1 MKRSVRIGNGQGFW
15 GDSIDAPLRLFRGGP
30 IDYVTMDYLAEV
42 TMSIMQRQKLRNPE
56 RGYATDFVQFVDE
69 VLPDLKKRGVRI
81 IANAGGVNT
90 EACRAAIMESA
101 RRQNVSGLRV
111 ATVSGDDI
119 LDRLDQFRDSG
130 VRLAHME
137 TGEGLFD
144 ADRKILAANVYMP
157 TDGMVRA
164 LDEGAD
170 IVITGRCTD
179 PGLVLAPVLHEFK
192 LDGWDGIALGTVA
205 GHILECGA
213 QSTGGNFTR
222 WWEVPDMAGI
232 GYPIAEVSDEGG
244 LVITKH
250 EGTGGMVTVETVAEQ
265 LLYEMGRP
273 DHYITPDCIVDFT
286 SIKIAQD
293 GVDRVR
299 VSSVKGSMP
308 TETLKVSISYLAGY
322 KATGQ
327 LVVSGPD
334 ALAKARLCAQVVWDR
349 LAMSGC
355 HFDDTHEECLGV
367 GVVHEGIVPPAE
379 NAPEVVLR
387 LGVKDVDRAKV
398 DRFGKEI
405 APLVTSGPPGVT
417 GFAGGRPK
425 AQEIVAYWPALIDRK
440 LVRSEVSVVE
450 VGS

>member
-1 MKRSVRIGNGQGFW
+1 MSRSVRIGNGQGFW
-15 GDSIDAPLRLFRGGP
+15 GDSIDAPLRIFEGGP

-42 TMSIMQRQKLRNPE
+42 TMSIMQRQKLRNPD
-56 RGYATDFVQFVDE
+56 RGYATDFVRFVDQ
-69 VLPDLKKRGVRI
+69 VLPDLKNRGVRI
-81 IANAGGVNT
+81 VANAGGVNT

-101 RRQNVSGLRV
+101 KRQNVSGLRV

-119 LDRLDQFRDSG
+119 LERLDELRDSG
-130 VRLAHME
+130 EALAHME

-144 ADRKILAANVYMP
+144 ADREILAANVYMP
-157 TDGMVRA
+157 TEPMVQA
-164 LDEGAD
+164 LDQGAD

-192 LDGWDGIALGTVA
+192 WQDWNGVALGTVA

-232 GYPIAEVSDEGG
+232 GYPIAEVGDDRS

-250 EGTGGMVTVETVAEQ
+250 DGTGGMVTVDTVAEQ

-273 DHYITPDCIVDFT
+273 DNYITPDCVVDFT
-286 SIKIAQD
+286 SINIAQD
-293 GVDRVR
+293 GVDRV
-299 VSSVKGSMP
+299 SVTDVRGKPP
-308 TETLKVSISYLAGY
+308 TPTLKVSISYLAGY

-334 ALAKARLCAQVVWDR
+334 ALAKAKLCARVVWDR
-349 LAMSGC
+349 LAMAGFRFE
-355 HFDDTHEECLGV
+355 HTHEEYLGV

-379 NAPEVVLR
+379 HAPEVVLR
-387 LGVKDVDRAKV
+387 LGVKDADRTTV

-425 AQEIVAYWPALIDRK
+425 AQEIVAYWPALIDRNK
-440 LVRSEVSVVE
+440 IGAEVSVVE

>member
-1 MKRSVRIGNGQGFW
+1 MSRSVRIGNGQGFW
-15 GDSIDAPLRLFRGGP
+15 GDSIDAPLRLFQGGP
-30 IDYVTMDYLAEV
+30 IDYLTMDYLAEV
-42 TMSIMQRQKLRNPE
+42 TMSIMQRQKLRSPE
-56 RGYATDFVQFVDE
+56 RGYATDFVRFVDE

-81 IANAGGVNT
+81 LANAGGVNT
-90 EACRAAIMESA
+90 EACRAAIVESA
-101 RRQNVSGLRV
+101 RRQGVTGLRI

-119 LDRLDQFRDSG
+119 LNRLDGLRDSG
-130 VRLAHME
+130 EQLAHMD

-157 TDGMVRA
+157 TDPMVRA
-164 LDEGAD
+164 LDQGAD

-192 LDGWDGIALGTVA
+192 WSNWDGMALGTIA

-222 WWEVPDMAGI
+222 WWEVPDMADI
-232 GYPIAEVSDEGG
+232 GYPIAEVSDDGG

-250 EGTGGMVTVETVAEQ
+250 QGTGGMVTVDTVAEQ
-265 LLYEMGRP
+265 LLYEMGKP
-273 DHYITPDCIVDFT
+273 DHYITPDCVVDFT
-286 SIKIAQD
+286 SIKIAQEGD
-293 GVDRVR
+293 DRVR
-299 VSSVKGSMP
+299 VTNVKGGAP
-308 TETLKVSISYLAGY
+308 TPTLKVSISYLAGY

-334 ALAKARLCAQVVWDR
+334 ALAKAKLCSQIVWDR
-349 LAMSGC
+349 LASAGC
-355 HFDDTHEECLGV
+355 RFNDTHVEYLGV
-367 GVVHEGIVPPAE
+367 GVVHEGIVPPVE
-379 NAPEVVLR
+379 DAPEVVLR
-387 LGVKDVDRAKV
+387 LGVKDLDRAKV

-417 GFAGGRPK
+417 GFAGGRPR
-425 AQEIVAYWPALIDRK
+425 AQEIVAYWPALIDRR
-440 LVRSEVSVVE
+440 LVEAEVSVVE

>member
-1 MKRSVRIGNGQGFW
+1 MNRSVRIGNGQGFW
-15 GDSIDAPLRLFRGGP
+15 GDSVDAPLRLFEGGP
-30 IDYVTMDYLAEV
+30 IDYLTMDYLAEV

-56 RGYATDFVQFVDE
+56 RGYATDFVRFVDQ
-69 VLPDLKKRGVRI
+69 VLPELKKRGVRI
-81 IANAGGVNT
+81 VANAGGVNT
-90 EACRAAIMESA
+90 EACRATIMESA
-101 RRQNVSGLRV
+101 KRQNVSGLRV

-119 LDRLDQFRDSG
+119 LGRLEQLRDSG
-130 VRLAHME
+130 ESLAHME

-144 ADRKILAANVYMP
+144 ADREILAANVYLP
-157 TDGMVRA
+157 TEPMVRA
-164 LDEGAD
+164 LDQGAD

-192 LDGWDGIALGTVA
+192 WTDWDGIARGTVA

-232 GYPIAEVSDEGG
+232 GYPIAEVSDDGG

-250 EGTGGMVTVETVAEQ
+250 DGTGGMVTVDTVAEQ

-286 SIKIAQD
+286 SINISQE
-293 GVDRVR
+293 GVDRVA
-299 VSSVKGSMP
+299 VTDVKGMAP
-308 TETLKVSISYLAGY
+308 TPTLKVSISYLAGY

-334 ALAKARLCAQVVWDR
+334 ALAKAQLCARVVWDR
-349 LAMSGC
+349 LAMAGC
-355 HFDDTHEECLGV
+355 QFDDTHEEYLGV
-367 GVVHEGIVPPAE
+367 GVVHEGIVPAAE
-379 NAPEVVLR
+379 HAPEVVLR
-387 LGVKDVDRAKV
+387 LGVKDADRAKV

-425 AQEIVAYWPALIDRK
+425 AQEIVAYWPALIDRNK
-440 LVRSEVSVVE
+440 VTADVSVVE

>member
-1 MKRSVRIGNGQGFW
+1 MSRSVRIGNGQGFW
-15 GDSIDAPLRLFRGGP
+15 GDSIDAPLRLFREGP
-30 IDYVTMDYLAEV
+30 IDYLTMDYLAEV
-42 TMSIMQRQKLRNPE
+42 TMSIMQKQKRRNPE
-56 RGYATDFVQFVDE
+56 RGYATDFVRFVDE
-69 VLPDLKKRGVRI
+69 VLPDLKSRGVRI
-81 IANAGGVNT
+81 LANAGGVNT
-90 EACRAAIMESA
+90 EACRSAILESA
-101 RRQNVSGLRV
+101 TRQNIKGLRV

-119 LDRLDQFRDSG
+119 LGRLEQLKDAG
-130 VRLAHME
+130 EPLTHMD

-144 ADRKILAANVYMP
+144 SDREILAANVYMP
-157 TDGMVRA
+157 TEGMVRA
-164 LDEGAD
+164 LDQGAD

-192 LDGWDGIALGTVA
+192 WTGWDPIARGTVA

-232 GYPIAEVSDEGG
+232 GYPIAEVDDEGG

-250 EGTGGMVTVETVAEQ
+250 QGSGGMVTVDTVAEQ

-273 DHYITPDCIVDFT
+273 DQYITPDCIVDFT
-286 SIKIAQD
+286 SIKISQE

-299 VSSVKGSMP
+299 VSDVRGAAP

-334 ALAKARLCAQVVWDR
+334 ALAKARLCARLVWDR

-355 HFDDTHEECLGV
+355 HLDETHEEYLGV
-367 GVVHEGIVPPAE
+367 GAVHEGIVPPVE
-379 NAPEVVLR
+379 YAPEVVLR
-387 LGVKDVDRAKV
+387 LGVKDADRTKV

-425 AQEIVAYWPALIDRK
+425 AQEIVAYWPALIDRNRVK
-440 LVRSEVSVVE
+440 AEVSVVE
-450 VGS
+450 VGL

>member
-1 MKRSVRIGNGQGFW
+1 
-15 GDSIDAPLRLFRGGP
+15 
-30 IDYVTMDYLAEV
+30 
-42 TMSIMQRQKLRNPE
+42 
-56 RGYATDFVQFVDE
+56 
-69 VLPDLKKRGVRI
+69 
-81 IANAGGVNT
+81 
-90 EACRAAIMESA
+90 
-101 RRQNVSGLRV
+101 
-111 ATVSGDDI
+111 
-119 LDRLDQFRDSG
+119 
-130 VRLAHME
+130 ME

-144 ADRKILAANVYMP
+144 ADREILAANVYMP
-157 TDGMVRA
+157 TEPMVRA

-192 LDGWDGIALGTVA
+192 WEGWDRIALGTVA

-232 GYPIAEVSDEGG
+232 GYPIAEVSEDGD

-250 EGTGGMVTVETVAEQ
+250 EGTGGMVTVDTVAEQ

-273 DHYITPDCIVDFT
+273 DRYITPDCVVDFT
-286 SIKIAQD
+286 SIEIAQD
-293 GVDRVR
+293 GPDRVR
-299 VSSVKGSMP
+299 VRSVRGFER

-334 ALAKARLCAQVVWDR
+334 ALAKAELCARIVWDR
-349 LAMSGC
+349 LEASGFR
-355 HFDDTHEECLGV
+355 FDSTHVEYLGS
-367 GVVHEGIVPPAE
+367 GVVHEGIVPPVE
-379 NAPEVVLR
+379 DAPEIVLR
-387 LGVKDVDRAKV
+387 LSVKDSDRTKV

-405 APLVTSGPPGVT
+405 APLVTSGPPGIT

-425 AQEIVAYWPALIDRK
+425 AQEIVAYWPALIDRNR
-440 LVRSEVSVVE
+440 VRADVSVVE
-450 VGS
+450 VSR

>member
-1 MKRSVRIGNGQGFW
+1 MSRSVRIGNGQGFW
-15 GDSIDAPLRLFRGGP
+15 GDSIDAPLRLFQGGP

-42 TMSIMQRQKLRNPE
+42 TMSIMQKQKLRSPE
-56 RGYATDFVQFVDE
+56 RGYATDFVQFVEE

-81 IANAGGVNT
+81 LANGGGVNT
-90 EACRAAIMESA
+90 EACRAAIVESA
-101 RRQNVSGLRV
+101 RRQGVTGLRI

-119 LDRLDQFRDSG
+119 LNRLDELRDSG
-130 VRLAHME
+130 EQLAHME

-157 TDGMVRA
+157 TDPMVRA
-164 LDEGAD
+164 LDQGAD

-192 LDGWDGIALGTVA
+192 WSSWDGLALGTIA

-222 WWEVPDMAGI
+222 WWEVPDMAAI
-232 GYPIAEVSDEGG
+232 GYPIAEVSDDGG

-250 EGTGGMVTVETVAEQ
+250 QGTGGMVTVDTVAEQ
-265 LLYEMGRP
+265 LLYEMGKP
-273 DHYITPDCIVDFT
+273 DHYITPDCVVDFT

-293 GVDRVR
+293 GADRVR
-299 VSSVKGSMP
+299 VTNVSGGAP
-308 TETLKVSISYLAGY
+308 TPTLKVSISYLAGY

-334 ALAKARLCAQVVWDR
+334 ALAKAKLCAQIVWDR
-349 LAMSGC
+349 LASAGC
-355 HFDDTHEECLGV
+355 RFDDTHVEFLGV
-367 GVVHEGIVPPAE
+367 GVVHEGIVPPVE
-379 NAPEVVLR
+379 DAPEVVVR
-387 LGVKDVDRAKV
+387 LGVKDLDRAKV

-425 AQEIVAYWPALIDRK
+425 AQEIVAYWPALIDRN
-440 LVRSEVSVVE
+440 LVAAEVSVVE

>member
-1 MKRSVRIGNGQGFW
+1 MGRSVRIGNGQGFW
-15 GDSIDAPLRLFRGGP
+15 GDSIDAPLRLFQGGP

-42 TMSIMQRQKLRNPE
+42 TMSIMQRQKLRSPE
-56 RGYATDFVQFVDE
+56 RGYATDFVQFVEE
-69 VLPDLKKRGVRI
+69 VLPDIKKRGVRI
-81 IANAGGVNT
+81 LANGGGVNT
-90 EACRAAIMESA
+90 EACRAAIVESA
-101 RRQNVSGLRV
+101 RRQGVTGLRI

-119 LDRLDQFRDSG
+119 LDRLDELRDSG
-130 VRLAHME
+130 EQLAHME

-157 TDGMVRA
+157 TDPMVRA
-164 LDEGAD
+164 LDQGAD

-192 LDGWDGIALGTVA
+192 WSSWDGLALGTIA

-232 GYPIAEVSDEGG
+232 GYPIAEVSDDGG

-250 EGTGGMVTVETVAEQ
+250 EGTGGMVTVDTVAEQ
-265 LLYEMGRP
+265 LLYEMGKP
-273 DHYITPDCIVDFT
+273 DHYITPDCVVDFT

-293 GVDRVR
+293 GADRVR
-299 VSSVKGSMP
+299 VTNVSGGAP
-308 TETLKVSISYLAGY
+308 TPTLKVSISYLAGY

-334 ALAKARLCAQVVWDR
+334 ALAKAKLCAQIVWDR
-349 LAMSGC
+349 LASAGC
-355 HFDDTHEECLGV
+355 RFDDTHVEFLGV
-367 GVVHEGIVPPAE
+367 GVVHEGIVPPVE
-379 NAPEVVLR
+379 DAPEVVLR
-387 LGVKDVDRAKV
+387 LGVKDLDRAKV

-417 GFAGGRPK
+417 GFAGGRPR
-425 AQEIVAYWPALIDRK
+425 AQEIVAYWPALIDRN
-440 LVRSEVSVVE
+440 LVAAQVSVVE

>member
-1 MKRSVRIGNGQGFW
+1 
-15 GDSIDAPLRLFRGGP
+15 
-30 IDYVTMDYLAEV
+30 
-42 TMSIMQRQKLRNPE
+42 
-56 RGYATDFVQFVDE
+56 
-69 VLPDLKKRGVRI
+69 
-81 IANAGGVNT
+81 
-90 EACRAAIMESA
+90 
-101 RRQNVSGLRV
+101 
-111 ATVSGDDI
+111 
-119 LDRLDQFRDSG
+119 
-130 VRLAHME
+130 
-137 TGEGLFD
+137 
-144 ADRKILAANVYMP
+144 
-157 TDGMVRA
+157 
-164 LDEGAD
+164 
-170 IVITGRCTD
+170 
-179 PGLVLAPVLHEFK
+179 
-192 LDGWDGIALGTVA
+192 
-205 GHILECGA
+205 
-213 QSTGGNFTR
+213 
-222 WWEVPDMAGI
+222 MAGI
-232 GYPIAEVSDEGG
+232 GYPIAEVSDEGD

>member
-1 MKRSVRIGNGQGFW
+1 MTRSIRIGNGQGFW
-15 GDSIDAPLRLFRGGP
+15 GDSVDAPLRLFEGGP

-56 RGYATDFVQFVDE
+56 RGYATDFVRFVDQ
-69 VLPDLKKRGVRI
+69 VLPEIKKRGVRI
-81 IANAGGVNT
+81 VANAGGVNT
-90 EACRAAIMESA
+90 EACRAAILESA
-101 RRQNVSGLRV
+101 KRQSVSGLKV

-119 LDRLDQFRDSG
+119 LHCLDELRDSG
-130 VRLAHME
+130 ESLAHME

-144 ADRKILAANVYMP
+144 ADREILAANVYMP
-157 TDGMVRA
+157 TEPMVRA
-164 LDEGAD
+164 LDQGAD

-192 LDGWDGIALGTVA
+192 WNDWDGIARGTVA

-232 GYPIAEVSDEGG
+232 GYPIAEVSDDGG

-250 EGTGGMVTVETVAEQ
+250 DGTGGMVTVDTVAEQ

-273 DHYITPDCIVDFT
+273 DYYITPDCIVDFT
-286 SIKIAQD
+286 SINISQN
-293 GVDRVR
+293 GVDRVG
-299 VSSVKGSMP
+299 VTSIKGSAP
-308 TETLKVSISYLAGY
+308 TPTLKVSISYLAGY

-334 ALAKARLCAQVVWDR
+334 ALAKAQLCARIVWER

-355 HFDDTHEECLGV
+355 RFEDTHEEYLGV

-379 NAPEVVLR
+379 HAPEVVLR
-387 LGVKDVDRAKV
+387 LGVKDTDRAKV

-425 AQEIVAYWPALIDRK
+425 AQEIVAYWPALIDRNK
-440 LVRSEVSVVE
+440 VKADVSVVE